1 MKKKIA
7 LLTGGFQ
14 SEAIVSVKS
23 AEQTAQFLDK
33 EKYEVYT
40 VFISKTEWFVKVN
53 EDKFDIDKNDF
64 SFLLNGNKINFD
76 YAFIMIHGTP
86 GEDGKMQAYFDLI
99 NLPYSTG
106 SFFNTALTFN
116 KHACKL
122 FLKEYG
128 ILSANSYFIRK
139 NEDIHYNDIIE
150 KLELP
155 LFVKPNQAGS
165 SFGIS
170 KVKQENELAVA
181 IQKAFEEDNEVI
193 IEEFIEG
200 VEVTCGVLKT
210 KNKDFIL
217 PLTEIVSKNE
227 FFDYE
232 AKYITGKA
240 DEITPARI
248 SDEMRD
254 KIQDISSRIYDYT
267 NCEGIVRI
275 DFIIKNNT
283 AYFIEVNTVPGMS
296 ANSIIP
302 QQVRASEIKIS
313 DFLDRLIDD
322 CIN

>member
-1 MKKKIA
+1 MELQAK
-7 LLTGGFQ
+7 
-14 SEAIVSVKS
+14 
-23 AEQTAQFLDK
+23 
-33 EKYEVYT
+33 
-40 VFISKTEWFVKVN
+40 
-53 EDKFDIDKNDF
+53 
-64 SFLLNGNKINFD
+64 
-76 YAFIMIHGTP
+76 M
-86 GEDGKMQAYFDLI
+86 GKCRRIFDLI